1 MPPCCAG
8 SKASRRTWLA
18 HCDSQWRCALINMQQ
33 RVMDRTD
40 VVPVEALRDATTGL
54 CQDIGQ
60 VVSVALGIGPDCD
73 SHRANVPPST
83 SAENAA
89 GLVTPA
95 LPSWLERPSVAQR
108 RESLPSASSGWLRE
122 PVLPATKIVA
132 RATACGGSAGWR
144 LTTPKTRSSGQIPVG
159 SRGHTVPGT
168 RPLG

>member
-1 MPPCCAG
+1 M
-8 SKASRRTWLA
+8 
-18 HCDSQWRCALINMQQ
+18 INMQQ

-73 SHRANVPPST
+73 LHCANVPPST

-108 RESLPSASSGWLRE
+108 RESLPSVVVLHLVSARVTRPGDRSWL
-122 PVLPATKIVA
+122 T
-132 RATACGGSAGWR
+132 W
-144 LTTPKTRSSGQIPVG
+144 RSSL
-159 SRGHTVPGT
+159 RDRVP
-168 RPLG
+168 RVAM